1 MSSREIAHLHVDE
14 ESRVFAFILIDVDA
28 DTISHANQGQ
38 KPSKNS
44 STETHRV
51 PMGLMGFKK

>member
-1 MSSREIAHLHVDE
+1 MSSRQKPHLHVDE
-14 ESRVFAFILIDVDA
+14 ELRVFALVFIDVDA
-28 DTISHANQGQ
+28 DMMSHANQGQ
-38 KPSKNS
+38 KLGKNS